1 MGRERR
7 AYEGEERVVSSA
19 IVFGRSQMSDPFFQ
33 SKSTVESL
41 KRKKMPFTF
50 GTYVIE
56 PAFDRRGRY
65 QSVTRRTRPFSAFSV
80 G

>member
-41 KRKKMPFTF
+41 KEKRCPSLS
-50 GTYVIE
+50 E
-56 PAFDRRGRY
+56 PTSSNLRLID
-65 QSVTRRTRPFSAFSV
+65 VVDTRT
-80 G
+80 